1 MACEDPNAPL
11 FFACHLQGEGT
22 VSEDRNKDPKN
33 DSDPPDTPDT
43 SNTPNKGKD
52 KNPQDAAGII
62 NAGANG
68 LDSITGLIGS
78 FLGGSSAPNT
88 NYVQTPNPAPKT
100 SPWLI
105 GGVIGG
111 VVLLIALLIFLKNGK
126 PTE

>member
-1 MACEDPNAPL
+1 MACDDPNAPL
-11 FFACHLQGEGT
+11 FFACHLEGEGT
-22 VSEDRNKDPKN
+22 VSEDRNKGEQNNTNTNTKDPKE
-33 DSDPPDTPDT
+33 
-43 SNTPNKGKD
+43 
-52 KNPQDAAGII
+52 KNPQQAAGII

-68 LDSITGLIGS
+68 LDSITGFIGS
-78 FLGGSSAPNT
+78 FMGNTNTPNT
-88 NYVQTPNPAPKT
+88 TYVETPAPKAKT

>member
-11 FFACHLQGEGT
+11 FFACHLEGEGT
-22 VSEDRNKDPKN
+22 VSEDRNKDQQN
-33 DSDPPDTPDT
+33 NSN
-43 SNTPNKGKD
+43 SNTNTQNKDKD

-68 LDSITGLIGS
+68 LDSITGFIGS
-78 FLGGSSAPNT
+78 LMGKPNAPST
-88 NYVQTPNPAPKT
+88 TYVSTPDPKPKT

>member
-11 FFACHLQGEGT
+11 FMACHLEGEGT
-22 VSEDRNKDPKN
+22 VSEDRNKDPQN
-33 DSDPPDTPDT
+33 N
-43 SNTPNKGKD
+43 SNTPNKD
-52 KNPQDAAGII
+52 KNPQDAASII

-68 LDSITGLIGS
+68 LDSITGFIGS
-78 FLGGSSAPNT
+78 LMGNSNSPST
-88 NYVQTPNPAPKT
+88 TYVPTPATAPKT

>member
-11 FFACHLQGEGT
+11 FFACHLEGEGT
-22 VSEDRNKDPKN
+22 VSEDRNKDEQNNTNTK
-33 DSDPPDTPDT
+33 DP
-43 SNTPNKGKD
+43 KD
-52 KNPQDAAGII
+52 KNPQQAAGII

-68 LDSITGLIGS
+68 LDSITGFIGS
-78 FLGGSSAPNT
+78 FMGNTNTPNT
-88 NYVQTPNPAPKT
+88 TYVETPAPKSKT